1 MAPERV
7 EIQGFL
13 PDLTFES
20 KIAHLR
26 VKIEERRI
34 ERIRLGYDRP
44 IIIVRD
50 DDEYERRRNLPT
62 LSGTNQRSDT
72 RLDRLGNLYT
82 TWYQHKRTKVEEDR
96 RFLVNPQGTSYRVL
110 HPRRVFDHYLDYL
123 PKLRPVSELILGKT
137 DIIEKAIRQQKHIL
151 DSYAP
156 LNGAAADEIEF
167 ARMVIAYTESI
178 AFRFLGQRRVTRED
192 LALLARE
199 TGNFLEKVKIYDP
212 RDERKRRVLD
222 KLLLASEPD
231 TLGRP
236 NYLGVL
242 GRALAAHTAAVE
254 RLTIGGLISDKF
266 FRNLQ
271 ILSYTRENYR
281 WRFALAAN
289 QMEFVL
295 AHYGFKKRGAKV
307 DDVQRRAVINA
318 LRFIIENHLTQE
330 RVNPYLRSAR
340 WAAINIVGCRQEKKE
355 INRQILGEN
364 VADDVFTRIPVSVLL
379 MEGDF
384 EESAK
389 RIKQSVLQ
397 LRKTNANYEDIE
409 TAGKT
414 T

>member
-1 MAPERV
+1 MAPERA

-13 PDLTFES
+13 PELTFES

-26 VKIEERRI
+26 AKVEERRI
-34 ERIRLGYDRP
+34 KRIRLGYDRP

-62 LSGTNQRSDT
+62 LSGTNQRSDI
-72 RLDRLGNLYT
+72 RLDQLGNLYT
-82 TWYQHKRTKVEEDR
+82 TWYQPKKTKVEEDR
-96 RFLVNPQGTSYRVL
+96 RFLVNPQGITYRVL
-110 HPRRVFDHYLDYL
+110 GPRRAYYYLKAL

-137 DIIEKAIRQQKHIL
+137 DIIEKAIRQQRHIL

-156 LNGAAADEIEF
+156 GAAADEIEF

-178 AFRFLGQRRVTRED
+178 AFRFLSQRRVTRED

-199 TGNFLEKVKIYDP
+199 TGNFLEKAKIYDP
-212 RDERKRRVLD
+212 RDERKRRVLE
-222 KLLLASEPD
+222 KLLSASEPD

-254 RLTIGGLISDKF
+254 RLTIGGLITDKF

-281 WRFALAAN
+281 WRFNLAAN

-295 AHYGFKKRGAKV
+295 AHFAFKRQGVKV
-307 DDVQRRAVINA
+307 DDGQRQALINA

-330 RVNPYLRSAR
+330 RANPYLRSAR

-364 VADDVFTRIPVSVLL
+364 VANDVFTRIPVSILL
-379 MEGDF
+379 LEGDF
-384 EESAK
+384 EESAR
-389 RIKQSVLQ
+389 RIEQSVLE
-397 LRKTNANYEDIE
+397 LRKTNADYEDIE
-409 TAGKT
+409 TAGKGT
-414 T
+414 